1 MPNICLTVRQF
12 SCFVCILRKFSGKKN
27 RGRRRSSNFSQT
39 MKGRLQKFGKTTR
52 ICKWYFWLFY
62 LFFSE
67 NTKLR
72 FILSWF
78 EIYLYIWHK
87 QAKKDIYVVQL
98 CQIKMARGARKI
110 VSSTASLGIGK
121 IKLRSYQGKALHQFT
136 LLIVWSNHYN
146 LFSSRQQHK
155 FAYCSGTFRCYG
167 RL

>member
-1 MPNICLTVRQF
+1 MFIFYGNLAERKIEAEEEVVTFRRQWKDDCKSLERRPEYVSDIF
-12 SCFVCILRKFSGKKN
+12 DCF
-27 RGRRRSSNFSQT
+27 T
-39 MKGRLQKFGKTTR
+39 
-52 ICKWYFWLFY
+52 
-62 LFFSE
+62 FSE

-87 QAKKDIYVVQL
+87 QAKKDIYLVQL

-167 RL
+167 RV

>member
-1 MPNICLTVRQF
+1 MERRPEYVSDIF
-12 SCFVCILRKFSGKKN
+12 DCF
-27 RGRRRSSNFSQT
+27 T
-39 MKGRLQKFGKTTR
+39 
-52 ICKWYFWLFY
+52 
-62 LFFSE
+62 FSE

-121 IKLRSYQGKALHQFT
+121 IKLRSYQGLYIS
-136 LLIVWSNHYN
+136 LLYLLFEVTIIIYFPVGNNISSPIVLEHFVVMEDYKKQAKTDIN
-146 LFSSRQQHK
+146 LKKGKIVDVIEKRECGELF
-155 FAYCSGTFRCYG
+155 
-167 RL
+167 